1 MFKTIVKTLDSLGH
15 SPEREGQQE
24 TDSGCT
30 YEDNS
35 PFVWYFDGSLW
46 RCRPE
51 GQNAIVEVFHDGNW
65 IKNSLIQHQEQ
76 AVEFAEELAATV
88 LMEVSMKEYPLN
100 DDDLAEFG
108 RRLVRGEACC
118 IPIRRDIEL
127 LNGDIA
133 TNCLTWGSL
142 ACYHIEKV
150 QQVRGVL
157 YYGRAKP

>member
-1 MFKTIVKTLDSLGH
+1 MFNIIVETLGGFGH

-35 PFVWYFDGSLW
+35 PFVWYFNGSLW

-76 AVEFAEELAATV
+76 AVEFAEELAADW
-88 LMEVSMKEYPLN
+88 L
-100 DDDLAEFG
+100 DQ
-108 RRLVRGEACC
+108 
-118 IPIRRDIEL
+118 IL
-127 LNGDIA
+127 LSQD
-133 TNCLTWGSL
+133 
-142 ACYHIEKV
+142 EDF
-150 QQVRGVL
+150 
-157 YYGRAKP
+157 